1 MSVMARLSSGTWGIG
16 QGKVHRIMSKKFLGK
31 VIATAAL
38 GGAALLIAPGIALA
52 DDGHGDWPKAQD
64 DKGGYSQCAEWGD
77 EAKGDEAKGDKG
89 KGDEG
94 KGDEAK
100 GGEAKKDERG
110 KPGEA
115 AKEEHGKP
123 GGDEDKKECDSPK
136 GWVDG
141 GAAGSSTDVTLAT
154 AGGTLLGAA
163 SLGGLVL
170 LRRRRTDGSLA

>member
-1 MSVMARLSSGTWGIG
+1 VSVMARLSSGKSGTGL
-16 QGKVHRIMSKKFLGK
+16 GKVHRIMSKKFLGK

-52 DDGHGDWPKAQD
+52 DEGGSHDWPKAQD
-64 DKGGYSQCAEWGD
+64 DKGAICAEF
-77 EAKGDEAKGDKG
+77 
-89 KGDEG
+89 
-94 KGDEAK
+94 
-100 GGEAKKDERG
+100 GG
-110 KPGEA
+110 
-115 AKEEHGKP
+115 EHGKP
-123 GGDEDKKECDSPK
+123 GGEEAKPGAEAKGKPESAKADEHGKPGGGEDEKECDAPK

-141 GAAGSSTDVTLAT
+141 GAGGSSTDVKLFT

>member
-1 MSVMARLSSGTWGIG
+1 
-16 QGKVHRIMSKKFLGK
+16 MSKKFLGK
-31 VIATAAL
+31 ILATAAL

-52 DDGHGDWPKAQD
+52 DDGQGGDWPKAQD

-77 EAKGDEAKGDKG
+77 KGDAAKGDEAKGD
-89 KGDEG
+89 D
-94 KGDEAK
+94 
-100 GGEAKKDERG
+100 AKKDAPG
-110 KPGEA
+110 KPESA
-115 AKEEHGKP
+115 DAKKDEHGKP
-123 GGDEDKKECDSPK
+123 GGDECDAPK

-141 GAAGSSTDVTLAT
+141 GGAGSSTDVKLAT

>member
-1 MSVMARLSSGTWGIG
+1 
-16 QGKVHRIMSKKFLGK
+16 MSKKFLGK

-52 DDGHGDWPKAQD
+52 DDGGDWPKAQD
-64 DKGGYSQCAEWGD
+64 DKGGYAQCAEWGD
-77 EAKGDEAKGDKG
+77 EAK
-89 KGDEG
+89 
-94 KGDEAK
+94 
-100 GGEAKKDERG
+100 KDAAAHG
-110 KPGEA
+110 KPGEE
-115 AKEEHGKP
+115 AKKTESAKNDEHGKP
-123 GGDEDKKECDSPK
+123 GGGEDKKECDAPK

-141 GAAGSSTDVTLAT
+141 GAAGTSTDAKLAT